1 MVKRDRLV
9 ISNLLKH
16 WRGKFEKSR
25 HQVTPAAI
33 SSAMVVS
40 LVDGGLWF
48 RRHFSMLV
56 LSTLVACMRNG
67 YANQMYFHHFDDV
80 KRIRDLNWCKL
91 LVDSLV
97 ETQAAWK
104 SGSHKCF
111 VGPAEFVAELL
122 QERELSEIRLG
133 GFGRGVIEL
142 PLLNGGNVDS
152 GGGHPQG
159 SDVVTFDDFV
169 TEKSAAMARDFLEL
183 CRVFKNASQGVFD
196 GQVSRQM
203 REAILLLVGVK
214 QPPPSSGSDA
224 CKSSQPTFSQREDL
238 FWSDAQN
245 IRAVEDI
252 QRAIWERNEFMD
264 MPSFSLGF
272 THEFNDGVRAVVDDI
287 ARDYGPVGDGYVSR
301 DHAPGNM
308 NAPRGVDADCDSPVE
323 GFCDE
328 NVGAGGGSG
337 LTTSPVPPVVGGA
350 ETLLQAAGPE
360 VDLAAR
366 NSIPLVS
373 TPLEKLVDQQDG
385 GETSRSGSL
394 VCGAPVKMV
403 CAVRPPPVAC
413 RRLGSLDGSSGVA
426 SQYGL
431 DAVHDLPEEVDVV

>member
-1 MVKRDRLV
+1 MVCAVAGKKVKVARAHSGGSNSCDSDDDFVAPPLPFVARVQEVPVSKSPAGDLTVDEDLAFPRVITRSPAGVLVDSLKDLSCQQKDDIREMGFASLLDFNVSECPPRLVYWLLSNFDAETRVFDLGGGRSLALEERDVELVLGFPRGPIQMVKPDRLV

-25 HQVTPAAI
+25 HQVTPATI

-111 VGPAEFVAELL
+111 VGPAEFVALFYVDHVLHSPRPVPRLL

-159 SDVVTFDDFV
+159 SDVVVGGCSCQMRSREFGFQVTFDEFV

-183 CRVFKNASQGVFD
+183 SRVFKNASQGVFD
-196 GQVSRQM
+196 G
-203 REAILLLVGVK
+203 
-214 QPPPSSGSDA
+214 
-224 CKSSQPTFSQREDL
+224 
-238 FWSDAQN
+238 
-245 IRAVEDI
+245 
-252 QRAIWERNEFMD
+252 
-264 MPSFSLGF
+264 
-272 THEFNDGVRAVVDDI
+272 
-287 ARDYGPVGDGYVSR
+287 
-301 DHAPGNM
+301 
-308 NAPRGVDADCDSPVE
+308 
-323 GFCDE
+323 
-328 NVGAGGGSG
+328 
-337 LTTSPVPPVVGGA
+337 
-350 ETLLQAAGPE
+350 
-360 VDLAAR
+360 
-366 NSIPLVS
+366 
-373 TPLEKLVDQQDG
+373 
-385 GETSRSGSL
+385 
-394 VCGAPVKMV
+394 
-403 CAVRPPPVAC
+403 
-413 RRLGSLDGSSGVA
+413 
-426 SQYGL
+426 
-431 DAVHDLPEEVDVV
+431 

>member
-1 MVKRDRLV
+1 MVCAVAGKKVKVARAHSGGSNSCDSDDDFVAPPLPFVARVQEVPISKSPAGDLTIDEDLAFPRVSTRSPAGVLVNSLKDLSCQQKDDIREMGFASLLDFNVSECPPRLRRGYSIWVEVGHWHWMVKRDRLV

-33 SSAMVVS
+33 SSAMVS

-122 QERELSEIRLG
+122 QERKLSKIRLG
-133 GFGRGVIEL
+133 GFGCGVIEL

-159 SDVVTFDDFV
+159 SDVVV
-169 TEKSAAMARDFLEL
+169 GGCS
-183 CRVFKNASQGVFD
+183 C
-196 GQVSRQM
+196 QM
-203 REAILLLVGVK
+203 RSREFGPQVVYLLLFHSVQFRVG
-214 QPPPSSGSDA
+214 
-224 CKSSQPTFSQREDL
+224 
-238 FWSDAQN
+238 
-245 IRAVEDI
+245 
-252 QRAIWERNEFMD
+252 
-264 MPSFSLGF
+264 
-272 THEFNDGVRAVVDDI
+272 
-287 ARDYGPVGDGYVSR
+287 YG
-301 DHAPGNM
+301 
-308 NAPRGVDADCDSPVE
+308 
-323 GFCDE
+323 
-328 NVGAGGGSG
+328 
-337 LTTSPVPPVVGGA
+337 
-350 ETLLQAAGPE
+350 
-360 VDLAAR
+360 
-366 NSIPLVS
+366 
-373 TPLEKLVDQQDG
+373 
-385 GETSRSGSL
+385 
-394 VCGAPVKMV
+394 V
-403 CAVRPPPVAC
+403 CA
-413 RRLGSLDGSSGVA
+413 
-426 SQYGL
+426 
-431 DAVHDLPEEVDVV
+431 